1 MSRRQEA
8 ESGNQYVDGWAQGGG
23 NRPTTTDE
31 ARPGQAVVGGYY
43 FRPPVGPHGSQ
54 GMGGPGSATSADPY
68 RAGDMRRI
76 LNMLVNQGSIMDLQL
91 ALIAAGLLDEDTNLG
106 WIDSA
111 TQDAFEDV
119 LAIANQNGMSWQDV
133 LSQAGA
139 AGGAYSA
146 GGAGGSVPAN
156 IIALPNSEDLDAA
169 LEEAGMSMTGERL
182 DDDLRSSA
190 VESVLDAL
198 RTQQER
204 QLQREL
210 SASPGST
217 VFTESAPDVGRLLE
231 EQIEERAPQ
240 KVMNKAARDAMDVWF
255 ALIGEQG

>member
-1 MSRRQEA
+1 MNPDR
-8 ESGNQYVDGWAQGGG
+8 DTPPP
-23 NRPTTTDE
+23 RPTAPTSSDDNDE
-31 ARPGQAVVGGYY
+31 RPGQSVVGGYY
-43 FRPPVGPHGSQ
+43 YNPRPNVGGY
-54 GMGGPGSATSADPY
+54 GPYRPGPTSGFDPY

-76 LNMLVNQGSIMDLQL
+76 LGMLVNSGSIMDLQL
-91 ALIAAGLLDEDTNLG
+91 ALISAGLLDEDTNLG

-139 AGGAYSA
+139 GGTYSA
-146 GGAGGSVPAN
+146 DGSGGGVVPPN
-156 IIALPNSEDLDAA
+156 IIELPNEEDLDKA
-169 LEEAGMSMTGERL
+169 LEETGMSLTGERL
-182 DDDLRSSA
+182 DDDLRASA
-190 VESVLDAL
+190 TQAILDTL

-255 ALIGEQG
+255 ALIGEQA

>member
-1 MSRRQEA
+1 MNPDR
-8 ESGNQYVDGWAQGGG
+8 DTPPP
-23 NRPTTTDE
+23 RPTAPTSDDDE
-31 ARPGQAVVGGYY
+31 ERPGQAVVGGYY
-43 FRPPVGPHGSQ
+43 YNPQPNVGGYGPYRPGP
-54 GMGGPGSATSADPY
+54 TSGFDPY